1 MSTAELAEKLQVEL
15 APLSWEERLI
25 VLRNYVQDTPVFSS
39 SFSYEDQ
46 AITHVIATHTLPV
59 RVFTIDTGRLFEET
73 HDVFQKTRDKYPDLQ
88 IETYYPKAQDTQDLV
103 ARQGINGFYEAVEKR
118 KACCFVRKVEP
129 LGRAL
134 QGAGIWVSG
143 LRREHSDNRG
153 DLPVAEFDAVRN
165 IVKVYPLIDVPV
177 GTIKPYVSEHGIPY
191 NKLHDKGYPSI
202 GCAPCTRAVKEGEH
216 PRAGRWW
223 WEQDN
228 AQECGLHM
236 VDGKLVRSKAPA
248 TEKV

>member
-1 MSTAELAEKLQVEL
+1 MSTAELAEKLQKEL
-15 APLSWEERLI
+15 SGISWEERLI
-25 VLRNYVQDTPVFSS
+25 ALRNYVQDTPVFSS

-46 AITHVIATHTLPV
+46 AITHVIATQNLPV

-73 HDVFQKTRDKYPDLQ
+73 HEVFQKTREKYPDLQ
-88 IETYYPKAQDTQDLV
+88 IETYYPNAEDTQDLV
-103 ARQGINGFYEAVEKR
+103 ARQGINGFYKAVEKR

-134 QGAGIWVSG
+134 KGAGIWVSG

-165 IVKVYPLIDVPV
+165 IVKLYPLIDVPV
-177 GTIKPYVSEHGIPY
+177 GTIKPYVHEHGIPY

-228 AQECGLHM
+228 AQECGLHV
-236 VDGKLVRSKAPA
+236 VDGKLVRRRNP
-248 TEKV
+248 